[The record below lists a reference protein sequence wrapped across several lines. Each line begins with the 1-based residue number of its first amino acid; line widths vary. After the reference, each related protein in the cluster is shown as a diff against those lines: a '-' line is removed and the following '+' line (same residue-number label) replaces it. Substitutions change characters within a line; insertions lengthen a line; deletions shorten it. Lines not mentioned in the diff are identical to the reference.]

1 MLISLFKNS
10 NVQNKNLLIYGEDA
24 FLNDYL
30 IRDYLNNSE
39 FKGLDLQ
46 RIDCENDG
54 LDELLASLTE
64 ASLFSQQKIIW
75 VKNPIFL
82 TGKSP
87 KKLQANI
94 AKLEKVFANLTLSDD
109 IVIMQANYANLDKR
123 KKITKLSLS
132 AFNSVEVQFKPY
144 EVSGVIKAI
153 IKDEGYSIAQ
163 NTLHLLLERSDQV
176 MDTALSNYLKLK
188 LIADDNKKITLES
201 VQNNVDLSLA
211 QNIFEILSSAF
222 KKNYQESLERLE
234 DQLREGQN
242 PVRIL
247 SVFENQLE
255 VILSAKI
262 LLARKRSEM
271 DIGKEL
277 GIHPYR
283 VKLAKQIQV
292 SVSKL
297 KRLLLEAIKLDQG
310 YKNGTYQGDEFIKM
324 FLLAI

>member
-30 IRDYLNNSE
+30 IRDYLASSD
-39 FKGLDLQ
+39 FAGLDLQ
-46 RIDCENDG
+46 RVDCENDG
-54 LDELLASLTE
+54 LGELLASLTE

-75 VKNPIFL
+75 IKNPIFL

-87 KKLQANI
+87 KKIQADVE
-94 AKLEKVFANLTLSDD
+94 KLEKVFANLNLSDD
-109 IVIMQANYANLDKR
+109 VVIIQANYANLDKR

-132 AFNSVEVQFKPY
+132 AFNSVAVQFKPY
-144 EVSGVIKAI
+144 EVSGIIKSI
-153 IKDEGYSIAQ
+153 IKDEGYSISQ
-163 NTLHLLLERSDQV
+163 STLHLLLERSDQV

-188 LIADDNKKITLES
+188 LISDDNKKITLEA

-222 KKNYQESLERLE
+222 KKNYQEAIERLE

-247 SVFENQLE
+247 AVFENQLE

-262 LLARKRSEM
+262 LLARRRSEM
-271 DIGKEL
+271 DVGKEL

-283 VKLAKQIQV
+283 VKLARQTQASIPKI
-292 SVSKL
+292 K
-297 KRLLLEAIKLDQG
+297 KLLLEAIKFDQG